1 MVVASIE
8 CLYVENDALQEDG
21 WIRLDKAGTVTINGL
36 DGYAKTT
43 LLTGLNM
50 LDQKNE
56 NFADSKIFNYSL
68 SKSSKEPKILNDLYR
83 ETYLKVLNPKN
94 AKWSLSEEEYYHFV
108 SKIMRPKTILR
119 DWNLYIGYST
129 ICLSEGL
136 DKNGSIHTIDH
147 NEELLVIQ
155 NKYFKKA
162 GISEKVKQYTGDAT
176 KIIKKLNLDFDL
188 VFIDADKENY
198 PLYFDLII
206 EKVKPGGVIIADNIL
221 WSGKILE
228 KS

>member
-1 MVVASIE
+1 M
-8 CLYVENDALQEDG
+8 
-21 WIRLDKAGTVTINGL
+21 
-36 DGYAKTT
+36 
-43 LLTGLNM
+43 
-50 LDQKNE
+50 KN
-56 NFADSKIFNYSL
+56 FIDSKIFNYSL
-68 SKSSKEPKILNDLYR
+68 SKSSKEPKILNDLNR
-83 ETYLKVLNPKN
+83 ETHLKILNPRMLSGHYQGRIL
-94 AKWSLSEEEYYHFV
+94 SLV
-108 SKIMRPKTILR
+108 SKIIKPKTVLEIGT
-119 DWNLYIGYST
+119 YTGYST

-136 DKNGSIHTIDH
+136 EKNGSIHTIDN

-176 KIIKKLNLDFDL
+176 KIVKKLNFDFDL

-198 PLYFDLII
+198 PLYFDSII

-228 KS
+228 KVEEEDYATKSIIEFNDKVNNDERVEVIILPIRDGLSLIRKI

>member
-1 MVVASIE
+1 M
-8 CLYVENDALQEDG
+8 
-21 WIRLDKAGTVTINGL
+21 
-36 DGYAKTT
+36 
-43 LLTGLNM
+43 
-50 LDQKNE
+50 KN
-56 NFADSKIFNYSL
+56 FIDSKIFNYSL
-68 SKSSKEPKILNDLYR
+68 SKSSKEPKILNDLNR
-83 ETYLKVLNPKN
+83 ETHLKILNPRMLSGHYQGRIL
-94 AKWSLSEEEYYHFV
+94 SLV
-108 SKIMRPKTILR
+108 SKIIKPKTVLEIGT
-119 DWNLYIGYST
+119 YTGYST

-198 PLYFDLII
+198 PLYFDSII

-228 KS
+228 KVEEEDYATKSIIEFNDKVNNDDRVETIILPIRDGLSLIRKI

>member
-1 MVVASIE
+1 M
-8 CLYVENDALQEDG
+8 
-21 WIRLDKAGTVTINGL
+21 
-36 DGYAKTT
+36 
-43 LLTGLNM
+43 
-50 LDQKNE
+50 KN
-56 NFADSKIFNYSL
+56 FIDSKIFNYSL
-68 SKSSKEPKILNDLYR
+68 SKSTKEPKILNDLNR
-83 ETYLKVLNPKN
+83 ETHLKILNPRMLSGHYQGRIL
-94 AKWSLSEEEYYHFV
+94 SLV
-108 SKIMRPKTILR
+108 SKIIKPKTVLEIGT
-119 DWNLYIGYST
+119 YTGYST

-228 KS
+228 KVEEEDYATKSIIEFNDKVNNDDRVETIILPIRDGLSLIRKI

>member
-1 MVVASIE
+1 M
-8 CLYVENDALQEDG
+8 
-21 WIRLDKAGTVTINGL
+21 
-36 DGYAKTT
+36 
-43 LLTGLNM
+43 
-50 LDQKNE
+50 KN
-56 NFADSKIFNYSL
+56 FIDSKIFNYSL
-68 SKSSKEPKILNDLYR
+68 SKSSKEPKILNDLNR
-83 ETYLKVLNPKN
+83 ETHLKILNPRMLSGHYQGRIL
-94 AKWSLSEEEYYHFV
+94 SLV
-108 SKIMRPKTILR
+108 SKIIKPKTVLEIGT
-119 DWNLYIGYST
+119 YTGYST

-176 KIIKKLNLDFDL
+176 KIVKKLNLDFDL

-198 PLYFDLII
+198 PLYFDSII

-228 KS
+228 KVEEEDYATKSIIEFNDKVKNDDRVETIILPIRDGLSLIRKI

>member
-1 MVVASIE
+1 M
-8 CLYVENDALQEDG
+8 
-21 WIRLDKAGTVTINGL
+21 
-36 DGYAKTT
+36 
-43 LLTGLNM
+43 
-50 LDQKNE
+50 KN
-56 NFADSKIFNYSL
+56 FIDSKIFNYSL
-68 SKSSKEPKILNDLYR
+68 SKSSKEPKILNDLNR
-83 ETYLKVLNPKN
+83 ETHLKILNPRMLSGHYQGRIL
-94 AKWSLSEEEYYHFV
+94 SLV
-108 SKIMRPKTILR
+108 SKIIKPKTVLEIGT
-119 DWNLYIGYST
+119 YTGYST

-206 EKVKPGGVIIADNIL
+206 EKVKSGGVIIADNIL

-228 KS
+228 KVEEEDYATKSIIEFNDKVNNDDRVETIILPIRDGLSLIRKI

>member
-1 MVVASIE
+1 M
-8 CLYVENDALQEDG
+8 
-21 WIRLDKAGTVTINGL
+21 
-36 DGYAKTT
+36 
-43 LLTGLNM
+43 
-50 LDQKNE
+50 KN
-56 NFADSKIFNYSL
+56 FIDSKIFNYSL
-68 SKSSKEPKILNDLYR
+68 SKSSKEPKILNDLNR
-83 ETYLKVLNPKN
+83 ETHLKILNPRMLSGHYQGRIL
-94 AKWSLSEEEYYHFV
+94 SLV
-108 SKIMRPKTILR
+108 SKIIKPKTVLEIGT
-119 DWNLYIGYST
+119 YTGYST

-228 KS
+228 KVQEEDYATKSIIEFNDKVKNDDRVETIILPIRDGLSLIRKI

>member
-1 MVVASIE
+1 M
-8 CLYVENDALQEDG
+8 
-21 WIRLDKAGTVTINGL
+21 
-36 DGYAKTT
+36 
-43 LLTGLNM
+43 
-50 LDQKNE
+50 KN
-56 NFADSKIFNYSL
+56 FIDSKIFNYSL
-68 SKSSKEPKILNDLYR
+68 SKSSKEPKILNDLNR
-83 ETYLKVLNPKN
+83 ETHLKILNPRM
-94 AKWSLSEEEYYHFV
+94 LSGHYQGRILSII
-108 SKIMRPKTILR
+108 SKIIKPKTVLEIGT
-119 DWNLYIGYST
+119 YTGYST

-228 KS
+228 KVEEEDYATKSIIEFNDKVNNDDRVETIILPIRDGLSLIRKI

>member
-1 MVVASIE
+1 M
-8 CLYVENDALQEDG
+8 
-21 WIRLDKAGTVTINGL
+21 
-36 DGYAKTT
+36 
-43 LLTGLNM
+43 
-50 LDQKNE
+50 KN
-56 NFADSKIFNYSL
+56 FIDSKIFNYSL
-68 SKSSKEPKILNDLYR
+68 SKSSKEPKILNDLNR
-83 ETYLKVLNPKN
+83 ETHLKILNPRMLSGHYQGRIL
-94 AKWSLSEEEYYHFV
+94 SLV
-108 SKIMRPKTILR
+108 SKIIKPKTVLEIGT
-119 DWNLYIGYST
+119 YTGYST

-136 DKNGSIHTIDH
+136 DKNGSIHTIDY

-162 GISEKVKQYTGDAT
+162 EISEKVKQYTGDAT

-198 PLYFDLII
+198 PLYFDSII

-228 KS
+228 KVEEEDYATKSIIEFNDKVKNDDRVETIILPIRDGLSLIRKI

>member
-1 MVVASIE
+1 M
-8 CLYVENDALQEDG
+8 
-21 WIRLDKAGTVTINGL
+21 
-36 DGYAKTT
+36 
-43 LLTGLNM
+43 
-50 LDQKNE
+50 KN
-56 NFADSKIFNYSL
+56 FIDSKIFNYSL
-68 SKSSKEPKILNDLYR
+68 SKSTKEPKILNDLNR
-83 ETYLKVLNPKN
+83 ETHLKILNPRMLSGHYQGRIL
-94 AKWSLSEEEYYHFV
+94 SLV
-108 SKIMRPKTILR
+108 SKIIKPKTVLEIGT
-119 DWNLYIGYST
+119 YTGYST

-176 KIIKKLNLDFDL
+176 KIVKKLNLDFDL

-198 PLYFDLII
+198 PLYFDSII

-228 KS
+228 KVEEEDYATKSIIEFNDKVKNDDRVETIILPIRDGLSLIRKI

>member
-1 MVVASIE
+1 M
-8 CLYVENDALQEDG
+8 
-21 WIRLDKAGTVTINGL
+21 
-36 DGYAKTT
+36 
-43 LLTGLNM
+43 
-50 LDQKNE
+50 KN
-56 NFADSKIFNYSL
+56 FIDSKIFNYSL
-68 SKSSKEPKILNDLYR
+68 SKSTKEPKILNDLNR
-83 ETYLKVLNPKN
+83 ETHLKILNPRMLSGHYQGRIL
-94 AKWSLSEEEYYHFV
+94 SLV
-108 SKIMRPKTILR
+108 SKIIKPKIVLEIGT
-119 DWNLYIGYST
+119 YTGYST

-176 KIIKKLNLDFDL
+176 KIVKKLNLDFDL

-198 PLYFDLII
+198 PLYFDSII

-228 KS
+228 KVEEEDYATKSIIEFNDKVNNDDRVETIILPIRDGLSLIRKI

>member
-1 MVVASIE
+1 M
-8 CLYVENDALQEDG
+8 
-21 WIRLDKAGTVTINGL
+21 
-36 DGYAKTT
+36 
-43 LLTGLNM
+43 
-50 LDQKNE
+50 KN
-56 NFADSKIFNYSL
+56 FIDSKIFNYSL
-68 SKSSKEPKILNDLYR
+68 SKSSKEPKILNDLNR
-83 ETYLKVLNPKN
+83 ETHLKILNPRM
-94 AKWSLSEEEYYHFV
+94 LSGHYQGRILSIV
-108 SKIMRPKTILR
+108 SKIIKPKTVLEIGT
-119 DWNLYIGYST
+119 YTGYST

-228 KS
+228 KVEEEDYATKSIIEFNDKVNNDDRVETIILPIRDGLSLIRKI

>member
-1 MVVASIE
+1 M
-8 CLYVENDALQEDG
+8 
-21 WIRLDKAGTVTINGL
+21 
-36 DGYAKTT
+36 
-43 LLTGLNM
+43 
-50 LDQKNE
+50 KN
-56 NFADSKIFNYSL
+56 FIDSKIFNYSL
-68 SKSSKEPKILNDLYR
+68 SKSSKEPKILNDLNR
-83 ETYLKVLNPKN
+83 ETHLKILNPRMLSGHYQGRIL
-94 AKWSLSEEEYYHFV
+94 SLV
-108 SKIMRPKTILR
+108 SKIIKPKTVLEIGT
-119 DWNLYIGYST
+119 YTGYST

-162 GISEKVKQYTGDAT
+162 GISKKVKQYNGDAT

-228 KS
+228 KVEEEDYATKSIIEFNDKVNNDDRVETIILPIRDGLSLIRKI

>member
-1 MVVASIE
+1 M
-8 CLYVENDALQEDG
+8 
-21 WIRLDKAGTVTINGL
+21 
-36 DGYAKTT
+36 
-43 LLTGLNM
+43 
-50 LDQKNE
+50 KN
-56 NFADSKIFNYSL
+56 FIDSKIFNYSL
-68 SKSSKEPKILNDLYR
+68 SKSSKEPKILNDLNR
-83 ETYLKVLNPKN
+83 ETHLKILNPRMLSGHYQGRIL
-94 AKWSLSEEEYYHFV
+94 SLV
-108 SKIMRPKTILR
+108 SKIIKPKTVLEIGT
-119 DWNLYIGYST
+119 YTGYST

-198 PLYFDLII
+198 PLYFDSII

-228 KS
+228 KVEEEDYATKSIIEFNDKVINDDRVETIILPIRDGLSLIRKI

>member
-1 MVVASIE
+1 M
-8 CLYVENDALQEDG
+8 
-21 WIRLDKAGTVTINGL
+21 
-36 DGYAKTT
+36 
-43 LLTGLNM
+43 
-50 LDQKNE
+50 KN
-56 NFADSKIFNYSL
+56 FIDSKIFNYSL
-68 SKSSKEPKILNDLYR
+68 SKSSKEPKILNDLNR
-83 ETYLKVLNPKN
+83 ETHLKILNPRMLSGHYQGRIL
-94 AKWSLSEEEYYHFV
+94 SLV
-108 SKIMRPKTILR
+108 SKIIKPKTVLEIGT
-119 DWNLYIGYST
+119 YTGYST

-198 PLYFDLII
+198 PLYFDSII

-228 KS
+228 KVEEEDYATKSIIEFNDKVKNDDRVETIILPIRDGLSLIRKI

>member
-1 MVVASIE
+1 M
-8 CLYVENDALQEDG
+8 
-21 WIRLDKAGTVTINGL
+21 
-36 DGYAKTT
+36 
-43 LLTGLNM
+43 
-50 LDQKNE
+50 KN
-56 NFADSKIFNYSL
+56 FIDSKIFNYSL
-68 SKSSKEPKILNDLYR
+68 SKSSKEPKILNDLNR
-83 ETYLKVLNPKN
+83 ETHLKILNPRMLSGHYQGRIL
-94 AKWSLSEEEYYHFV
+94 SLV
-108 SKIMRPKTILR
+108 SKIIKPKTVLEIGT
-119 DWNLYIGYST
+119 YTGYST

-136 DKNGSIHTIDH
+136 DKNGNIHTIDH

-162 GISEKVKQYTGDAT
+162 GISEKVKQYTGDAI

-198 PLYFDLII
+198 PLYFDSII

-228 KS
+228 KVEEEDYATKSIIEFNDKVKNDDRVETIILPIRDGLSLIRKI

>member
-1 MVVASIE
+1 M
-8 CLYVENDALQEDG
+8 
-21 WIRLDKAGTVTINGL
+21 
-36 DGYAKTT
+36 
-43 LLTGLNM
+43 
-50 LDQKNE
+50 KN
-56 NFADSKIFNYSL
+56 FIDSKIFNYSL
-68 SKSSKEPKILNDLYR
+68 SKSTKEPKILNDLNR
-83 ETYLKVLNPKN
+83 ETHLKILNPRMLSGHYQGRIL
-94 AKWSLSEEEYYHFV
+94 SLV
-108 SKIMRPKTILR
+108 SKIIKPKTVLEIGT
-119 DWNLYIGYST
+119 YTGYST

-198 PLYFDLII
+198 PLYFDSII

-228 KS
+228 KVEEEDYATKSIIEFNDKVNNDDRVETIILPIRDGLSLIRKI

>member
-1 MVVASIE
+1 M
-8 CLYVENDALQEDG
+8 
-21 WIRLDKAGTVTINGL
+21 
-36 DGYAKTT
+36 
-43 LLTGLNM
+43 
-50 LDQKNE
+50 KN
-56 NFADSKIFNYSL
+56 FIDSKIFNYSL
-68 SKSSKEPKILNDLYR
+68 SKSSKEPKILNDLNR
-83 ETYLKVLNPKN
+83 ETHLKILNPRMLSGHYQGRIL
-94 AKWSLSEEEYYHFV
+94 SLV
-108 SKIMRPKTILR
+108 SKIIKPKTVLEIGT
-119 DWNLYIGYST
+119 YTGYST

-162 GISEKVKQYTGDAT
+162 GISEKVKQYTGDAI

-198 PLYFDLII
+198 PLYFDSII

-228 KS
+228 KVEEEDYATKSIIEFNDKVNNDDRVETIILPIRDGLSLIRKI

>member
-1 MVVASIE
+1 M
-8 CLYVENDALQEDG
+8 
-21 WIRLDKAGTVTINGL
+21 
-36 DGYAKTT
+36 
-43 LLTGLNM
+43 
-50 LDQKNE
+50 KN
-56 NFADSKIFNYSL
+56 FIDSKIFNYSL
-68 SKSSKEPKILNDLYR
+68 SKSSEEPKILNDLNR
-83 ETYLKVLNPKN
+83 ETHLKILNPRMLSGHYQGRIL
-94 AKWSLSEEEYYHFV
+94 SLV
-108 SKIMRPKTILR
+108 SKIIKPKTVLEIGT
-119 DWNLYIGYST
+119 YTGYST

-228 KS
+228 KVEEEDYATKSIIEFNDKVNNDDRVETIILPIRDGLSLIRKI

>member
-1 MVVASIE
+1 M
-8 CLYVENDALQEDG
+8 
-21 WIRLDKAGTVTINGL
+21 
-36 DGYAKTT
+36 
-43 LLTGLNM
+43 
-50 LDQKNE
+50 KN
-56 NFADSKIFNYSL
+56 FIDSKIFNYSL
-68 SKSSKEPKILNDLYR
+68 SKSSKEPKILNDLNR
-83 ETYLKVLNPKN
+83 ETHLKILNPRMLSGHYQGRIL
-94 AKWSLSEEEYYHFV
+94 SLV
-108 SKIMRPKTILR
+108 SKIIKPKTVLEIGT
-119 DWNLYIGYST
+119 YTGYST

-176 KIIKKLNLDFDL
+176 KIVKKLNLDFDL

-198 PLYFDLII
+198 PLYFDSII
-206 EKVKPGGVIIADNIL
+206 DNVKPGGVIIADNIL

-228 KS
+228 KVEEEDYATKSIIEFNDKVNNDERVEVIIFPIRDGLSLIRKI

>member
-1 MVVASIE
+1 M
-8 CLYVENDALQEDG
+8 
-21 WIRLDKAGTVTINGL
+21 
-36 DGYAKTT
+36 
-43 LLTGLNM
+43 
-50 LDQKNE
+50 KN
-56 NFADSKIFNYSL
+56 FIDSKIFNYSL
-68 SKSSKEPKILNDLYR
+68 SKSSKEPKILNDLNR
-83 ETYLKVLNPKN
+83 ETHLKILNPRMLSGHYQGRIL
-94 AKWSLSEEEYYHFV
+94 SLV
-108 SKIMRPKTILR
+108 SKIIKPKTVLEIGT
-119 DWNLYIGYST
+119 YTGYST

-162 GISEKVKQYTGDAT
+162 GISEKVKQYTGDAI

-198 PLYFDLII
+198 PSYFDSII

-228 KS
+228 KVEEEDYATKSIIEFNDKVKNDDRVETIILPIRDGLSLIRKI

>member
-1 MVVASIE
+1 M
-8 CLYVENDALQEDG
+8 
-21 WIRLDKAGTVTINGL
+21 
-36 DGYAKTT
+36 
-43 LLTGLNM
+43 
-50 LDQKNE
+50 
-56 NFADSKIFNYSL
+56 
-68 SKSSKEPKILNDLYR
+68 SKSTKEPKILNDLNR
-83 ETYLKVLNPKN
+83 ETHLKILNPRMLSGHYQGRIL
-94 AKWSLSEEEYYHFV
+94 SLV
-108 SKIMRPKTILR
+108 SKIIKPKTVLEIGT
-119 DWNLYIGYST
+119 YTGYST

-136 DKNGSIHTIDH
+136 DKNGNIHTIDH

-176 KIIKKLNLDFDL
+176 KIVKKLNLDFDL

-198 PLYFDLII
+198 PLYFDSII

-228 KS
+228 KVEEEDYATKSIIEFNDKVNNDDRVETIILPIRDGLSLIRKI

>member
-1 MVVASIE
+1 M
-8 CLYVENDALQEDG
+8 
-21 WIRLDKAGTVTINGL
+21 
-36 DGYAKTT
+36 
-43 LLTGLNM
+43 
-50 LDQKNE
+50 KN
-56 NFADSKIFNYSL
+56 FIDSKIFNYSL
-68 SKSSKEPKILNDLYR
+68 SKSSKEPKILNDLNR
-83 ETYLKVLNPKN
+83 ETHLKILNPRMLSGHYQGRIL
-94 AKWSLSEEEYYHFV
+94 SLV
-108 SKIMRPKTILR
+108 SKIIKPKTVLEIGT
-119 DWNLYIGYST
+119 YTGYST

-198 PLYFDLII
+198 PLYFDSII
-206 EKVKPGGVIIADNIL
+206 EKIKPGGVIIADNIL

-228 KS
+228 KVEEEDYATKSIIEFNDKVNNDDRVETIILPIRDGLSLIRKI

>member
-1 MVVASIE
+1 M
-8 CLYVENDALQEDG
+8 
-21 WIRLDKAGTVTINGL
+21 
-36 DGYAKTT
+36 
-43 LLTGLNM
+43 
-50 LDQKNE
+50 KN
-56 NFADSKIFNYSL
+56 FIDSKIFNYSL
-68 SKSSKEPKILNDLYR
+68 SKSSKEPKILNDLNR
-83 ETYLKVLNPKN
+83 ETHLKILNPRMLSGHYQGRIL
-94 AKWSLSEEEYYHFV
+94 SLV
-108 SKIMRPKTILR
+108 SKIIKPKTVLEIGT
-119 DWNLYIGYST
+119 YTGYST

-228 KS
+228 KVEEEDYATKSIIEFNNKVNNDDRVETIMLPIRDGLSLIRKI

>member
-1 MVVASIE
+1 M
-8 CLYVENDALQEDG
+8 
-21 WIRLDKAGTVTINGL
+21 
-36 DGYAKTT
+36 
-43 LLTGLNM
+43 
-50 LDQKNE
+50 KN
-56 NFADSKIFNYSL
+56 FIDSKIFNYSL
-68 SKSSKEPKILNDLYR
+68 SKSSKEPKILNDLNR
-83 ETYLKVLNPKN
+83 ETHLKILNPRMLSGHYQGRIL
-94 AKWSLSEEEYYHFV
+94 SLV
-108 SKIMRPKTILR
+108 SKIIKPKTVLEIGT
-119 DWNLYIGYST
+119 YTGYST

-136 DKNGSIHTIDH
+136 DKNGNIHTIDH

-228 KS
+228 KVEEEDYATKSIIEFNDKVNNDDRVETIILPIRDGLSLIRKI

>member
-1 MVVASIE
+1 M
-8 CLYVENDALQEDG
+8 
-21 WIRLDKAGTVTINGL
+21 
-36 DGYAKTT
+36 
-43 LLTGLNM
+43 
-50 LDQKNE
+50 KN
-56 NFADSKIFNYSL
+56 FIDSKIFNYSL
-68 SKSSKEPKILNDLYR
+68 SKSSKEPKILNDLNR
-83 ETYLKVLNPKN
+83 ETHLKILNPRMLSGHYQGRIL
-94 AKWSLSEEEYYHFV
+94 SLV
-108 SKIMRPKTILR
+108 SKIIKPKKVLEIGT
-119 DWNLYIGYST
+119 YTGYST
-129 ICLSEGL
+129 ICISEGL

-198 PLYFDLII
+198 PLYFDSII

-228 KS
+228 KVEKEDYATKSIIEFNDKVKNDDRVETIILPIRDGLSLIRKI

>member
-1 MVVASIE
+1 M
-8 CLYVENDALQEDG
+8 
-21 WIRLDKAGTVTINGL
+21 
-36 DGYAKTT
+36 
-43 LLTGLNM
+43 
-50 LDQKNE
+50 KN
-56 NFADSKIFNYSL
+56 FIDSKIFNYSL
-68 SKSSKEPKILNDLYR
+68 SKSSKEPKILNDLNR
-83 ETYLKVLNPKN
+83 ETHLKILNPRMLSGHYQGRIL
-94 AKWSLSEEEYYHFV
+94 SLV
-108 SKIMRPKTILR
+108 SKIIKPKTVLEIGT
-119 DWNLYIGYST
+119 YTGYST

-198 PLYFDLII
+198 PLYFDSII
-206 EKVKPGGVIIADNIL
+206 EKIKPGGVIIADNIL

-228 KS
+228 KVEEEDYATKSIIEFNDKVKNDDRVETIILPIRDGLSLIRKI

>member
-1 MVVASIE
+1 M
-8 CLYVENDALQEDG
+8 
-21 WIRLDKAGTVTINGL
+21 
-36 DGYAKTT
+36 
-43 LLTGLNM
+43 
-50 LDQKNE
+50 KN
-56 NFADSKIFNYSL
+56 FIDSKIFNYSL
-68 SKSSKEPKILNDLYR
+68 SKSSKEPKILNDLNR
-83 ETYLKVLNPKN
+83 ETHLKILNPRMLSGHYQGRIL
-94 AKWSLSEEEYYHFV
+94 SLV
-108 SKIMRPKTILR
+108 SKIIKPKTVLEIGT
-119 DWNLYIGYST
+119 YTGYST

-162 GISEKVKQYTGDAT
+162 GISEKVKQYTGDAI

-198 PLYFDLII
+198 PLYFDSII

-228 KS
+228 KVEEEDYATKSIIEFNDKINNDDRVETIILPIRDGLSLIRKI